1 MKDPHPGNIFI
12 EPDGRVALLDCGQVK
27 ILNTSQRL
35 GLAKLIVM
43 VNTWEKL
50 DIERLKLMEAGL
62 NVDEITKE
70 INKQTKVLADTVKS
84 FGVTFK
90 EGAGDECAAAVA
102 ILLFG
107 NTGTKLPGGYAGEEI
122 SKDSPIVQV
131 LEFPAEFILL
141 GRATVMIKGIA
152 NRLGIKWGLSDKWAV
167 MAEETLESTSSTEQL
182 PIWAVI
188 RPNVLS
194 TQSVMTSADFAG
206 NKVIRF
212 TDVRKSLV
220 NCFRL
225 FKEYLMKKGIRTVKK
240 HVPQTFLMKILKYY
254 SIIVLKFK
262 KN

>member
-1 MKDPHPGNIFI
+1 M
-12 EPDGRVALLDCGQVK
+12 EEEGRVALLDCGQVK

-43 VNTWEKL
+43 VNFWEQL
-50 DIERLKLMEAGL
+50 DLERQSCLEAGKDI
-62 NVDEITKE
+62 VEITKA
-70 INKQTKVLADTVKS
+70 INKQTKILAETVKS

-107 NTGTKLPGGYAGEEI
+107 NTNTKLPGGFAGEEI

-152 NRLGIKWGLSDKWAV
+152 NRLGIKWGLSDKWTV
-167 MAEETLESTSSTEQL
+167 MAEETLKSSTTSASDVS

-188 RPNVLS
+188 RPNVLNS
-194 TQSVMTSADFAG
+194 QGSMNSADFAG
-206 NKVIRF
+206 NKILRF
-212 TDVRKSLV
+212 ADVKQSFI
-220 NCFRL
+220 NCIAL
-225 FKEYLMKKGIRTVKK
+225 FKTYLIKKGTNAIKKYIPQTILMKFI
-240 HVPQTFLMKILKYY
+240 KYY
-254 SIIVLKFK
+254 SSIMLKLQK
-262 KN
+262 